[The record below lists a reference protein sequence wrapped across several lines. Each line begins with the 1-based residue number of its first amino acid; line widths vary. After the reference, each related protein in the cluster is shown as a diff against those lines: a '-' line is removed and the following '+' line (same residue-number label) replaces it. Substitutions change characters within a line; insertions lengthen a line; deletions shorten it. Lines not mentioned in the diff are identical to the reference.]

1 MKRTVLPIV
10 AVVAAIL
17 AMISVARTRPKREPT
32 IPPSAPPT
40 SSFEQVIAGV
50 GLVEANSENIDV
62 SCAVSGMVTQL
73 YVKAGDRV
81 GQSQKLFSLDDR
93 DLRADQQVKRT
104 ALEGAQARLA
114 KLEQEPRA
122 EDIPPAEERVREAQ
136 ANLADAEVQVRLIE
150 SVTDKRAVRDEDVQR
165 RRLAYKAAQARLAE
179 VEAQLGLLKAG
190 AWAPDI
196 AVAKSEVAQAE
207 AQVKM
212 VETNIDRLTM
222 RAPIAGVILQNKVR
236 LGQYAQC
243 GPLSEPL
250 MILGGVNPLHVRVD
264 VDERDA
270 WRVRGGTP
278 AVASPRGNGS
288 IRIHLEFVRFE
299 PYVIPK
305 KSLTG
310 DSTERVDTRVLQV
323 IYRIRDGEPSV
334 YVGQQ
339 MDVYIEAPSSPNAGH
354 PANSSSTGQDRIAV
368 ATANHAVGEQR

>member
-1 MKRTVLPIV
+1 MKRTVLPII
-10 AVVAAIL
+10 AAIAAIL
-17 AMISVARTRPKREPT
+17 GMISVARTRPRREPT
-32 IPPSAPPT
+32 VPPSAPPT
-40 SSFEQVIAGV
+40 SNFEQVVAGV
-50 GLVEANSENIDV
+50 GLVEANSENIDI

-81 GQSQKLFSLDDR
+81 GQGQKLFSLDDR
-93 DLRADQQVKRT
+93 DLRADHQVKRT
-104 ALEGAQARLA
+104 ALAEAQARLA

-165 RRLAYKAAQARLAE
+165 RRLASKAAQARLAE
-179 VEAQLGLLKAG
+179 AQAQLALIKAG

-207 AQVKM
+207 GQLKL

-250 MILGGVNPLHVRVD
+250 MILGGITPLHVRVD
-264 VDERDA
+264 VDEHDA
-270 WRVRGGTP
+270 WRVRGGAQ

-288 IRIHLEFVRFE
+288 IRIPLEFVRFE

-323 IYRIRDGEPSV
+323 IYRIRDREPSV

-339 MDVYIEAPSSPNAGH
+339 MDVYIETPSSPNAGR
-354 PANSSSTGQDRIAV
+354 PANSSSAGQGRVTA
-368 ATANHAVGEQR
+368 AANHVVGDQR